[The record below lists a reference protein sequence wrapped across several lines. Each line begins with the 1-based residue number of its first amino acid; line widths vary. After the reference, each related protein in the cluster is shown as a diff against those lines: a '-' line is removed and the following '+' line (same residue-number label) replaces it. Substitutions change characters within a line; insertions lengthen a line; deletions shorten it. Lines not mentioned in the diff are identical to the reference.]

1 MVFDYDAKLKGVAPA
16 MRVDGDRPGERNPPP
31 KLGGQSA
38 DALRV
43 AGYSQEEIDR
53 MVREKIVAIG

>member
-1 MVFDYDAKLKGVAPA
+1 MVFDYDATLKGVAPGV
-16 MRVDGDRPGERNPPP
+16 RVDGERPGARNPPP
-31 KLGGQSA
+31 ALGAQSA

-53 MVREKIVAIG
+53 MIRDKVISVG